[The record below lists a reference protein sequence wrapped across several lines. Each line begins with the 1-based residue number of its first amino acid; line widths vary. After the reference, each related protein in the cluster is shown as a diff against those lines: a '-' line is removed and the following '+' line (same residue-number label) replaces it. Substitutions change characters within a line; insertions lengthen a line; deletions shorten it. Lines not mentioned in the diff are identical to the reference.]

1 MCVTQGHYRR
11 AVVLEKLGQTET
23 AASSYLLC
31 LHLGGMEHP
40 VARLLSEVK
49 GKTLEHT
56 HMHAHNNNIYT
67 CTIIHTNVLHLVHQH
82 YKHFVFKVI
91 DNLLRE
97 LPNRQTD
104 RQTGVSHPCTPQQLS
119 ADIVRVATE
128 QLRHFQRLNQDM
140 DEETDVS
147 ASLVD
152 ISDFE
157 CVLCTG

>member
-1 MCVTQGHYRR
+1 MYYILYINITNI
-11 AVVLEKLGQTET
+11 
-23 AASSYLLC
+23 
-31 LHLGGMEHP
+31 
-40 VARLLSEVK
+40 LS
-49 GKTLEHT
+49 
-56 HMHAHNNNIYT
+56 
-67 CTIIHTNVLHLVHQH
+67 
-82 YKHFVFKVI
+82 FKVI